1 MRHKSCKHFSIDLR
15 ERTGE
20 LSQEAEKGNLA
31 LITKH
36 GYPLFVS
43 LPFTEDLLK
52 NNIHVVLAESLCRT
66 GSISIG
72 KAAKLAGQ
80 SIAEFSEYLSQL
92 GVPIID
98 YSVEEL
104 DAELDYFKS

>member
-1 MRHKSCKHFSIDLR
+1 MQAFSIRDLR

-20 LSQEAEKGNLA
+20 LSQEADKGNIA

-36 GYPLFVS
+36 GKPLFVS

-52 NNIHVVLAESLCRT
+52 NNINVVLAESLYRT

-80 SIAEFSEYLSQL
+80 SIAEFSEYLSKL
-92 GVPIID
+92 GVSVVD
-98 YSVEEL
+98 YPTKEL

>member
-1 MRHKSCKHFSIDLR
+1 MQAFSIRDLR

-36 GYPLFVS
+36 GHPLFVS

-52 NNIHVVLAESLCRT
+52 NNIHVVLAESLYRT

-80 SIAEFSEYLSQL
+80 SIAEFSEYLSKL
-92 GVPIID
+92 GIPIID
-98 YSVEEL
+98 YPAEEL
-104 DAELDYFKS
+104 DNELDYFKS